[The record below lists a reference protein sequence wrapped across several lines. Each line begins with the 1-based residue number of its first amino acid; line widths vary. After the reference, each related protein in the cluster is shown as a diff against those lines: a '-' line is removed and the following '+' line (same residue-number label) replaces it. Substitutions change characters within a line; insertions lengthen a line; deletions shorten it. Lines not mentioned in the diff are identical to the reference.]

1 MTQLGFHIDVSA
13 KDVVEDFGGS
23 HVLLMPDDGKRV
35 GVAMRN
41 NSGKTK
47 VTKLDIARMEGIRK
61 SAERRFA
68 TLQRLQAKIYLHRLL
83 REGPPSPPP
92 ELSEKAPT
100 TATEETPVE
109 AAEHAPQGGGC
120 LLQKVE

>member
-1 MTQLGFHIDVSA
+1 MDVSA
-13 KDVVEDFGGS
+13 KDMVEDFGGS
-23 HVLLMPDDGKRV
+23 HVLLMPPDGKRV

-61 SAERRFA
+61 GAERRFA
-68 TLQRLQAKIYLHRLL
+68 TLRRLQSKIYLNKLL

-92 ELSEKAPT
+92 ELSE
-100 TATEETPVE
+100 TAATPVE